1 MIWECA
7 VKDALFEA
15 GGAKHACNRL
25 LRVGVQ
31 EGVGN
36 LVHTFCGHHHGH
48 HAAARVMRKKSG
60 GGGGGAAAAPALAH
74 DQAQV
79 PRFVG
84 KDGGVGRVPD
94 VGDALHIAAVGAAMA
109 SSAVARA
116 AVTHAAVVIVKSHHR
131 RRHGTR
137 FTSNTP
143 RSFR

>member
-1 MIWECA
+1 M
-7 VKDALFEA
+7 
-15 GGAKHACNRL
+15 HATVYSASAFKKGLAISCMPS
-25 LRVGVQ
+25 VGMTMDTTLQ
-31 EGVGN
+31 RE
-36 LVHTFCGHHHGH
+36 LW
-48 HAAARVMRKKSG
+48 RKKSG
-60 GGGGGAAAAPALAH
+60 SGDSTAAAPALAH

-84 KDGGVGRVPD
+84 EDSGVGRVPD
-94 VGDALHIAAVGAAMA
+94 VGDALHIAAVDAAMA

-131 RRHGTR
+131 RRHGTS